1 MISASHCIPPL
12 LQSDGSFAISNVEL
26 LNTYFASVFTN
37 DDGSLPSF
45 APRVNADVL
54 MAPIKFS
61 SKMHYFTFLLN
72 VPNPLMDSLLCFS
85 NQLLN
90 SAIAFPL
97 SLLFND
103 SIDSDIIPKAWKV
116 AFVCPV
122 YKKGLHSLPSN
133 YRPISLTCISCK
145 VMESIVSQS
154 IISHLRSHQLI
165 SADQFG
171 FLSRRSTCTQLLTT
185 LNDCTI
191 SIDNHLKVDAVYI
204 DFAKAFDTVCHP
216 KLILKLK
223 AYGMAPQILKWLSSF
238 LNGRSHLLGIV
249 CLSCCLL
256 LAVYH
261 GGQF

>member
-1 MISASHCIPPL
+1 MISASHRIPPL
-12 LQSDGSFAISNVEL
+12 LQSDGSFAISNVEKCEL

-54 MAPIKFS
+54 MAPITFS
-61 SKMHYFTFLLN
+61 SAIVQDALLHL
-72 VPNPLMDSLLCFS
+72 PSKCSKSPDGFPALFFKSIA
-85 NQLLN
+85 

-103 SIDSDIIPKAWKV
+103 SIDSGIIPKAWKV

-133 YRPISLTCISCK
+133 YRPILLTCK

-185 LNDCTI
+185 LNDWTI

-223 AYGMAPQILKWLSSF
+223 AYGMAPQILK
-238 LNGRSHLLGIV
+238 
-249 CLSCCLL
+249 
-256 LAVYH
+256 
-261 GGQF
+261 